1 MILLIDNYDSFT
13 YNLYQYLCE
22 LGADVEVRRNDALTV
37 DDVEQMAPEAIVI
50 SPGPGRPE
58 DGGISITTIQRLG
71 ERIPLLGVCLG
82 HQCITAAFGGDVIRA
97 PELRHGKTS
106 MIRHNDTGIF
116 AGLDNPFEAVRY
128 HSLIA
133 DASTLPAAL
142 EVTAQTD
149 DGLIMGV
156 KHRTAPIHGVQF
168 HPESVLT
175 HSGKQLL
182 ENFLNVAAVE
192 RSREGVRA

>member
-128 HSLIA
+128 HSLMA